1 MSTGTA
7 IEWADDSWN
16 PFRARNLE
24 TGVIGH
30 FCVKISPG
38 CKKCYAERLQT
49 WPIASGIRYA
59 AQDRDKV
66 ELILDE
72 VALHKPL
79 TQKRGRDIFPCSM
92 TDIFLEHY
100 PDEWIARMFDVMH
113 RAKQHRFLVL
123 TKRAERMRD
132 FIVGRQGAGNNA
144 FAFDNVW
151 FGISAENQEEWDAR
165 APFID
170 EMTRLGFNT
179 WASFEPLLGEINLR
193 AWRVLWAVIGGESGP
208 GARPTVIGHV
218 RQLLRHLQYLGIVA
232 FVKQLGAKAVNREG
246 VRHPLKDKKGGDMA
260 EWPEDLRIRQM
271 PA

>member
-1 MSTGTA
+1 MAEGTA

-16 PFRARNLE
+16 PFRARVRE
-24 TGVIGH
+24 TGTAGH

-49 WPIASGIRYA
+49 WPIGSGIRYA
-59 AQDRDKV
+59 AQDLPKV
-66 ELILDE
+66 ELFLDE
-72 VALHKPL
+72 EALEQPL
-79 TQKRGRDIFPCSM
+79 RRKRGRDIFPCSM

-100 PDEWIARMFDVMH
+100 PDEWIARMFDVMY
-113 RAKQHRFLVL
+113 RAHQHRFLVL

-144 FAFDNVW
+144 FAFENVW
-151 FGISAENQEEWDAR
+151 FGISAENGEEWTGR

-170 EMTRLGFNT
+170 EMHALGFKT
-179 WASFEPLLGEINLR
+179 WTSFEPLLSDIDLGPY
-193 AWRVLWAVIGGESGP
+193 RVDWAVIGGESGH

-218 RQLLRHLQYLGIVA
+218 RRLLEQLQSAGIRP
-232 FVKQLGAKAVNREG
+232 FVKQLGARPVNREG
-246 VRHPLKDKKGGDMA
+246 VPHPLKAKKGGDPA
-260 EWPEDLRIRQM
+260 EWPEDLRVRLS